1 MSLISGY
8 LFEKVW
14 GMVEDDAIRAA
25 GIKAFEA
32 EAEKIVV
39 HQLDLVAQLE
49 AQLRAVHRTMRAIE
63 KMRTA
68 RYRVG
73 RELSNGQRGTTLTM
87 LAAEIQAI
95 DEELGV
101 QHQSCLDMQR
111 SIREMQARLTDLR
124 MAAAAEAQ
132 PERAETGES
141 EGSPQV

>member
-1 MSLISGY
+1 MA
-8 LFEKVW
+8 EHD
-14 GMVEDDAIRAA
+14 MARAA

-49 AQLRAVHRTMRAIE
+49 AQLRAVHHTMRAIE

-73 RELSNGQRGTTLTM
+73 RELSNGDRSATLTTL
-87 LAAEIQAI
+87 AGEIQAI
-95 DEELGV
+95 DEELRI

-111 SIREMQARLTDLR
+111 SIREMQARLTALR
-124 MAAAAEAQ
+124 KAAATDAE
-132 PERAETGES
+132 PEAAETDGS
-141 EGSPQV
+141 EGSPQA

>member
-1 MSLISGY
+1 
-8 LFEKVW
+8 
-14 GMVEDDAIRAA
+14 MVEDDAIRAA

-141 EGSPQV
+141 EGSPQA